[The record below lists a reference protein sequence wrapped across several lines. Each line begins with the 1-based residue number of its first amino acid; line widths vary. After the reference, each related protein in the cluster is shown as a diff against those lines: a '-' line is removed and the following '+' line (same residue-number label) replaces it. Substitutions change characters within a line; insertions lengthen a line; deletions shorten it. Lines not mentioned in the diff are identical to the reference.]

1 MNYYEEKAR
10 RNALMW
16 PYMEKVV
23 AGLIIMFLCALA
35 LTWCAPS
42 MVTEKEYQDRR
53 LREAFSGEAKYRA
66 HQFLKEG
73 SR

>member
-1 MNYYEEKAR
+1 MNYYEEKKR

-23 AGLIIMFLCALA
+23 AVLVIIFVCAAGL
-35 LTWCAPS
+35 TYCAPA

-53 LREAFSGEAKYRA
+53 LREASNGEAKYRA

-73 SR
+73 AR